1 MLFFPHRRAGL
12 LTACAS
18 ILCLLPSQRA
28 SADATELALALEGGV
43 AWTHASYTY
52 QPFELEGPG
61 SGSVSLVGPATAL
74 HAELSWKVAP
84 ILRVGGFARLG
95 LAGAPTS
102 AFIDAMD
109 VQGSVGLGPTLRLEP
124 EERADGPYGGVWVGF
139 AAVVP
144 HGLGFVAGVD
154 AGYRWLVG
162 ERWSIGLG
170 GSLSTQWS
178 FAGEGGDHGRYA
190 YAQGAIWP
198 TVHLRVAHRLM

>member
-109 VQGSVGLGPTLRLEP
+109 VQGSVGLGRRSASSPRSAPTAP
-124 EERADGPYGGVWVGF
+124 T
-139 AAVVP
+139 AVS
-144 HGLGFVAGVD
+144 G
-154 AGYRWLVG
+154 
-162 ERWSIGLG
+162 
-170 GSLSTQWS
+170 
-178 FAGEGGDHGRYA
+178 
-190 YAQGAIWP
+190 
-198 TVHLRVAHRLM
+198 